1 MTEFDADAVLAEI
14 EKEGQKLLNLLRDKQ
29 PNRTWQLIL
38 DMQIAL
44 LLELLTRW
52 SEQDEWKD
60 ASGSDVGTR
69 DVVEPNE

>member
-1 MTEFDADAVLAEI
+1 MTEFDADVALAEI

-44 LLELLTRW
+44 LLELLTSW
-52 SEQDEWKD
+52 SEQDEWNNT
-60 ASGSDVGTR
+60 SGPDVGTR
-69 DVVEPNE
+69 NVMEPDE